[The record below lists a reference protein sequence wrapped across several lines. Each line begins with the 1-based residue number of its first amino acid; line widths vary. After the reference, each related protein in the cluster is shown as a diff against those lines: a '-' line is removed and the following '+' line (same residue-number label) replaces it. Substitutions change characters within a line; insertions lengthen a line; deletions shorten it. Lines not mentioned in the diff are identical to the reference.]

1 MRNAQVLC
9 FHPFQKTRWRLLN
22 QRINLNFAGLK
33 ETFNM
38 ERRTRVRFAP
48 SPTGPLHMGGV
59 RTALYNYLYAKQ
71 KGGDFIIRI
80 EDTDSHRFVPG
91 AEKYII
97 EALNWCGIHPDEGVD
112 ENGNVVETPSE
123 RHPHAPYRQS
133 QRKGIYRKYADQ
145 LVGNGYAYYAFDTA
159 EELESKRNEAEA
171 SGNTFIYNQ
180 LTRKELRNSL
190 TLPEDEVKRLLETTD
205 TWTIRFKMPENTVV
219 KMDDLIRGH
228 IEVNTDTLDD
238 KVLWKRADEL
248 PTYHLANIVDDH
260 LMEIS
265 EVIRGEEW
273 LPSLPLHYM
282 LYKAFGWEETM
293 PRFAHLS
300 LLLKPDGK
308 GKLSKRDG
316 DRLGFPVFPL
326 KWVNP
331 AGEES
336 RGYREDGYF
345 PEAFVNL
352 LAMLGWNPGDDRE
365 LFTMEGLIESFSLER
380 VIKSGARFNPEK
392 AKWYNKEYLR
402 MKSDSELAELF
413 IPVLESHGVKV
424 VDCPACALTAGAEFA
439 GKGIDFHNHI
449 VTKEYVLDVVS
460 LIKERA
466 SFVKDF
472 WDIAACLFIS
482 PAEYGDFG
490 VKAGGPEVQK
500 PADPRRA
507 ADPRVKVFDDT
518 LTAPFLAKDVDKFW
532 KSENYG
538 PAFQTGE
545 HVGRFEGAFT
555 KENVEPY
562 LEEYIREQGWP
573 MGKVMNCIR
582 LALTG
587 ASSGLGIAD
596 ILSFIGKKE
605 FAARMAFAGE
615 RLGQ

>member
-1 MRNAQVLC
+1 
-9 FHPFQKTRWRLLN
+9 
-22 QRINLNFAGLK
+22 
-33 ETFNM
+33 
-38 ERRTRVRFAP
+38 
-48 SPTGPLHMGGV
+48 MGGV

-71 KGGDFIIRI
+71 NGGDFIIRI

-91 AEKYII
+91 AERYII

-112 ENGNVVETPSE
+112 ENGNVVEVASE
-123 RHPHAPYRQS
+123 KHPHAPYGQS
-133 QRKGIYRKYADQ
+133 QRKGIYRSYADQ
-145 LVGNGYAYYAFDTA
+145 LIANGYAYYAFDTA
-159 EELESKRNEAEA
+159 EELEAKRTAAESA
-171 SGNTFIYNQ
+171 GGTFIYNQ
-180 LTRKELRNSL
+180 KTRMELRNSL
-190 TLPEDEVKRLLETTD
+190 TLPEDEVRNLLETTD
-205 TWTIRFKMPENTVV
+205 TWTIRFRMPENVVV

-282 LYKAFGWEETM
+282 LYKAFGWEDTM

-326 KWVNP
+326 KWVNA

-345 PEAFVNL
+345 PEAFVNM

-365 LFTMEGLIESFSLER
+365 LFTMDELIGAFSLDR
-380 VIKSGARFNPEK
+380 VIKSGARFNPDK
-392 AKWYNKEYLR
+392 ARWYNKEYLR
-402 MKSDSELAELF
+402 TKSDEEVTGMF
-413 IPVLESHGVKV
+413 IPMLESHGFNV

-439 GKGIDFHNHI
+439 GKGIDFKNHI
-449 VTKEYVLDVVS
+449 VTREYVAEVVS
-460 LIKERA
+460 LVRERA
-466 SFVKDF
+466 TFVKDI
-472 WDIAACLFIS
+472 WEIAACLFLS
-482 PAEYGDFG
+482 PADYAAFG
-490 VKAGGPEVQK
+490 VKAGGPEIQK
-500 PADPRRA
+500 PVDPRRA
-507 ADPRVKVFDDT
+507 ADPRVKVFDDS

-532 KSENYG
+532 KEENFT
-538 PAFQTGE
+538 PAFQAQE
-545 HVGRFEGAFT
+545 HVCASGCAFT
-555 KENVEPY
+555 KESIEPV
-562 LEEYIREQGWP
+562 LEDYIREQGWP

-596 ILSFIGKKE
+596 ILSFIGSRE
-605 FAARMAFAGE
+605 FASRMAFAAE
-615 RLGQ
+615 RLGK

>member
-1 MRNAQVLC
+1 
-9 FHPFQKTRWRLLN
+9 
-22 QRINLNFAGLK
+22 
-33 ETFNM
+33 M

-71 KGGDFIIRI
+71 NGGDFIIRI

-112 ENGNVVETPSE
+112 ENGNVVEVASE
-123 RHPHAPYRQS
+123 KHPHAPYRQS
-133 QRKGIYRKYADQ
+133 QRKGIYRSYADQ
-145 LVGNGYAYYAFDTA
+145 LIANGYAYYAFDTA
-159 EELESKRNEAEA
+159 EDLEAKRTAAESA
-171 SGNTFIYNQ
+171 GGTFIYNQ
-180 LTRKELRNSL
+180 KTRMELRNSL
-190 TLPEDEVKRLLETTD
+190 TLPEDEVRNLLETTD
-205 TWTIRFKMPENTVV
+205 TWTIRFKMPENVVV

-282 LYKAFGWEETM
+282 LYKAFGWEDTM

-326 KWVNP
+326 KWVNA

-345 PEAFVNL
+345 PEAFVNM

-365 LFTMEGLIESFSLER
+365 LFTMDELIGAFSLDR
-380 VIKSGARFNPEK
+380 VIKSGARFNPDK
-392 AKWYNKEYLR
+392 ARWYNKEYLR
-402 MKSDSELAELF
+402 TKSDEEVTGMF
-413 IPVLESHGVKV
+413 IPMLESHGFNV

-439 GKGIDFHNHI
+439 GKGIDFKNHI
-449 VTKEYVLDVVS
+449 VTREYVAEVVS
-460 LIKERA
+460 LVRERA
-466 SFVKDF
+466 TFVKDI
-472 WDIAACLFIS
+472 WEIAACLFLS
-482 PAEYGDFG
+482 PADYAAFG
-490 VKAGGPEVQK
+490 VKAGGPEIQK
-500 PADPRRA
+500 PVDPRRA
-507 ADPRVKVFDDT
+507 ADPRVKVFDDS

-532 KSENYG
+532 KEENFT
-538 PAFQTGE
+538 PAFQAQE
-545 HVGRFEGAFT
+545 HVCASGCAFT
-555 KENVEPY
+555 KESIEPV
-562 LEEYIREQGWP
+562 LEDYIREQGWP

-596 ILSFIGKKE
+596 ILSFIGSRE
-605 FAARMAFAGE
+605 FASRMAFAAE
-615 RLGQ
+615 RLGK